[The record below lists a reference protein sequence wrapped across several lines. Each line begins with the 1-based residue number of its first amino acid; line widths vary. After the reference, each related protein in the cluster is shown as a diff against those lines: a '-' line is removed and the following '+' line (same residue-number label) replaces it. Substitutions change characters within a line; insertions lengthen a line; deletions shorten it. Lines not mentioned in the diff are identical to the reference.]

1 MKKLREGFEEEVSL
15 DCKNSIELLFKSD
28 NLEYIKWL
36 EKRIKDLTILE
47 VNHRRKL
54 LINFLQSVSKV
65 KSEDKVNM
73 RVVEKAVD
81 EYSKI
86 NQNLN
91 KQ

>member
-36 EKRIKDLTILE
+36 EKRIKALTILE
-47 VNHRRKL
+47 VKHRRKL
-54 LINFLQSVSKV
+54 LINFFQSVSKV

-81 EYSKI
+81 EYLKI
-86 NQNLN
+86 NQNLKN
-91 KQ
+91 E